1 MLKLP
6 KLHSLALALAMLGG
20 TAMAADEAKKPAEV
34 DGLLTVQSAHSA
46 AESVKRI
53 EEALKAKGLTI
64 FTVIDH
70 QQAAKDH
77 QLDMPAASVIVFGNP
92 KLGTPMMQQAPT
104 LAIDLPSK
112 VLVWEDGKGHVFVS
126 MNTASYMGQRH
137 HLSADVTAPLAGLEK
152 LVPAAVQ

>member
-104 LAIDLPSK
+104 LAIGRPLSSGASAASSNSCCKARTARWPSAACPAC
-112 VLVWEDGKGHVFVS
+112 W
-126 MNTASYMGQRH
+126 
-137 HLSADVTAPLAGLEK
+137 LARRQA
-152 LVPAAVQ
+152 PAACRTP